1 MEAPNTLFEAVAYY
15 ADPDRAHASWVAI
28 RWPNGVA
35 CPRMGCGSADVR
47 YTKTRRVWLCKD
59 CGRQFTAKVG
69 TIFEDS
75 PLPLGKWMIAV
86 WQLSNCRNGSSSCE
100 IARALGVTQ
109 KTAWFM
115 LHRVRLGM
123 QSETFTK
130 LRGAVEADE
139 TYFGG
144 KPRHRKPKAA
154 NMAKRGGSY
163 EQPIK
168 SYEKT
173 VVMGMR
179 ERGGEV
185 RAMVIPDVRANTLW
199 WQLRDNIEKG
209 ATVYTDSAAGYAGV
223 KYRWI
228 HHVINH
234 TFEYVRGHV
243 HTNSIESFW
252 SVLKRTI
259 KGTYVAPRPKHF
271 PSYVEEQVFRF
282 NSREERD
289 GYRFLIAAKG
299 GDGKRITYKELIK
312 SPS

>member
-1 MEAPNTLFEAVAYY
+1 
-15 ADPDRAHASWVAI
+15 
-28 RWPNGVA
+28 
-35 CPRMGCGSADVR
+35 
-47 YTKTRRVWLCKD
+47 
-59 CGRQFTAKVG
+59 
-69 TIFEDS
+69 
-75 PLPLGKWMIAV
+75 
-86 WQLSNCRNGSSSCE
+86 
-100 IARALGVTQ
+100 
-109 KTAWFM
+109 
-115 LHRVRLGM
+115 M